1 MDINLTLVGQG
12 ITFFLFIL
20 FTMKFV
26 WPPLSAAMEERQA
39 KIAEG
44 LNRAERGQQEL
55 AQAQEKAAEI
65 VREARTQASEII
77 EQANKRGGE
86 IVEEAKQAAKASG
99 LLPRL
104 IRRSS
109 RSAPRCAPSCSS
121 RSRHW
126 PSPALLR
133 SSSARW
139 TPRPTMP
146 CSKSWPANFKGRF
159 RWRNTAP
166 SRGLMPKAYS
176 S

>member
-86 IVEEAKQAAKASG
+86 IVEEAKQAARVEG
-99 LLPRL
+99 ERL
-104 IRRSS
+104 IAQAHSQIEQERTQVRAELQQQVAALAVTGAAKILE
-109 RSAPRCAPSCSS
+109 REVDASAHNAMLEELASQ
-121 RSRHW
+121 
-126 PSPALLR
+126 L
-133 SSSARW
+133 
-139 TPRPTMP
+139 
-146 CSKSWPANFKGRF
+146 
-159 RWRNTAP
+159 
-166 SRGLMPKAYS
+166 
-176 S
+176 